1 MCERVTEVRRTQL
14 ARGAGRRAIIAA
26 AVSVVAERGFEGL
39 TYRAVGERAHAT
51 HGLISYHFG
60 TREAL
65 IQEVALESGRQAVA
79 SVSLLKEGGT
89 LRDFACKLPE
99 SVEQELDNHLF
110 QYELALQAR
119 RRPELAAI
127 MRERYEEY
135 YASTDDALKTL
146 ALSGLNVDLVR
157 LVFSA
162 IDGLAIQQLIHG
174 DPQQTRAALDEL
186 HDLLAGLASP
196 PQDLTRRSPPAG
208 RTALLDAAVRLV
220 AWHGL
225 DGLSYREVA
234 REAGTTPGLV
244 FYHFGS
250 REQLIV
256 EAAAVAGERA
266 IGSALLASEAP
277 SIDTFLSRLST
288 SARID
293 IDDHLFQY
301 EMAFNARRRPEV
313 CAEMTRLYELY
324 FAETERALREI
335 GVSLIRPA
343 FVRLVFAA
351 IDGLV
356 LQQVVFDAPARTDG
370 GVRAL
375 RELLRARLG

>member
-1 MCERVTEVRRTQL
+1 MSGGVAEVRRSQL
-14 ARGAGRRAIIAA
+14 ARGAGRQAIIAA

-39 TYRAVGERAHAT
+39 TYRTVGDRARAT

-65 IQEVALESGRQAVA
+65 IRAVALESGRRAVA
-79 SVSLLKEGGT
+79 SVSLLKEDGT
-89 LRDFACKLPE
+89 LQDLACKLPE
-99 SVEQELDNHLF
+99 SVDEELDNHLF

-119 RRPELAAI
+119 RRPELAPI

-135 YASTDDALKTL
+135 YASTADALR
-146 ALSGLNVDLVR
+146 ALDLTGLNVDLVR

-162 IDGLAIQQLIHG
+162 IDGLAIQQLIHA
-174 DPQQTRAALDEL
+174 DPEQTREALAEL
-186 HDLLAGLASP
+186 HDLLAGLASR
-196 PQDLTRRSPPAG
+196 PQDGARRSPPAG
-208 RTALLDAAVRLV
+208 RTALLDATVHLV
-220 AWHGL
+220 AWQGL
-225 DGLSYREVA
+225 DGLSYRGVA

-266 IGSALLASEAP
+266 IGSALLASEPP
-277 SIDTFLSRLST
+277 SVDTFLSRLST
-288 SARID
+288 SARLD

-301 EMAFNARRRPEV
+301 EMAFNSRRRPEV

-335 GVSLIRPA
+335 GFA
-343 FVRLVFAA
+343 FVPPALARLVFAA
-351 IDGLV
+351 MDGLV
-356 LQQVVFDAPARTDG
+356 LQQVVFDAPERTDG
-370 GVRAL
+370 GVRAF
-375 RELLRARLG
+375 RELLRARLP